1 MHIDLPTRSD
11 IERLAAARESCCV
24 SVYLPTST
32 APVDSESNQLRARTL
47 FKTAVGLVRER
58 ADAETA
64 AAIEGQLNDLLE
76 DTSFWFELGRSLALL
91 VTGKQLVEFR
101 LPNQVSEHVAVGE
114 RFAIIP
120 ILRSITFPHS
130 ALVLALSQHDFR
142 LVQVSADT
150 PAQEIPLP
158 NAPHDA
164 ASAVN
169 LDSIAGRSQFGRL
182 QGDEGRKVRL
192 TQYAR
197 SVDHALRP
205 LLNGKSL
212 PLILAATE
220 PLESIYRNL
229 SGYAHVAADTIRG
242 NPEDLSE
249 AQLADAARKIMI
261 FMPRNFHRCMRC
273 SLTADPKDALPLISA
288 IWPERQPLGRS
299 PRSLLTWKLRSLA
312 ASTTTAPSPSMR
324 ALTVTCLRRLPGRQS
339 SPEHASWL
347 CGKPICQRAFRQ
359 PAFCVTRYKYVPK
372 RA

>member
-76 DTSFWFELGRSLALL
+76 DTSFWFELGRSLALF

-249 AQLADAARKIMI
+249 AQLADAARKIMDDLYAEELSQVHEMLADRRSQGRASSDLSDLARAATFGAI
-261 FMPRNFHRCMRC
+261 ATLAVDMEAKVAGSIDDDG
-273 SLTADPKDALPLISA
+273 SLTLDAGANGDVLEEIARQAILSGARVLAVRQADMPAGIQA
-288 IWPERQPLGRS
+288 AG
-299 PRSLLTWKLRSLA
+299 LL
-312 ASTTTAPSPSMR
+312 
-324 ALTVTCLRRLPGRQS
+324 
-339 SPEHASWL
+339 
-347 CGKPICQRAFRQ
+347 
-359 PAFCVTRYKYVPK
+359 RYPV
-372 RA
+372 

>member
-11 IERLAAARESCCV
+11 IERLAAAQESCCV

-76 DTSFWFELGRSLALL
+76 DTSFWFELGRSLALF

-249 AQLADAARKIMI
+249 AQLADAARKIMDDLYAEELSQVHEMLADRRSQGRASSDLSDLARAATFGAI
-261 FMPRNFHRCMRC
+261 ATLAVDMEAKVAGSIDDDG
-273 SLTADPKDALPLISA
+273 SLTLDAGANGDVLEEIARQAILSGARVLAVRQADMPAGIQA
-288 IWPERQPLGRS
+288 AG
-299 PRSLLTWKLRSLA
+299 LL
-312 ASTTTAPSPSMR
+312 
-324 ALTVTCLRRLPGRQS
+324 
-339 SPEHASWL
+339 
-347 CGKPICQRAFRQ
+347 
-359 PAFCVTRYKYVPK
+359 RYPV
-372 RA
+372 